1 MKMNMF
7 PIQRSLLTTI
17 VLIFQACG
25 GGSGGNSVT
34 NPSTTTSDPIP
45 VLHSSFENKN
55 AAVPV
60 ALTQLPRLS
69 SLPGFATS
77 LALLTGTVDSV
88 PASLAVADFQRN
100 GSYSAFVIASNG
112 IDQARAFFV
121 GYSANGVWSELSE
134 LFKTTLD
141 WGACVRPEQSAVAD
155 LNGDGRPD
163 IYVACSGDYGVG
175 AHSDPQ
181 YVYLSQPDGKY
192 VKSTTLT
199 IATPN
204 VTMDSNSVAIADINN
219 DGCKD
224 VITTDNGNL
233 QILMATSCNGTYAL
247 SGPAAN
253 AGRKPVTGGALL
265 PTTIRSVFL
274 VPRRDPLRYDLLVG
288 GNGNQGFPMKWYRNN
303 NGTGY
308 FDTTDQL
315 QYRTYALTYGDSN
328 NRYDYL
334 ESDAGYIYVRNGST
348 QDLVGLFKIP
358 LPNDGSSTSIVSLIP
373 PPPHTRMDW
382 PAAMRIVGTKIRVYD
397 AGCDFTVVLN
407 NQSRCGRQYD
417 LGDFPA
423 LP

>member
-1 MKMNMF
+1 MKMNLLRT
-7 PIQRSLLTTI
+7 QRLLLTTI
-17 VLIFQACG
+17 VLILQACG

-34 NPSTTTSDPIP
+34 NSSTTTSDPIR
-45 VLHSSFENKN
+45 VLPSSFENKN
-55 AAVPV
+55 DAVPV

-69 SLPGFATS
+69 TLPGFATS

-112 IDQARAFFV
+112 NDQARAFFV

-141 WGACVRPEQSAVAD
+141 WVACVRPEQSAVAD

-163 IYVACSGDYGVG
+163 IYVACSGNYGGG
-175 AHSDPQ
+175 AHSEPQ

-192 VKSTTLT
+192 VKYTTST
-199 IATPN
+199 IATPS

-224 VITTDNGNL
+224 VITTDTGNL
-233 QILMATSCNGTYAL
+233 QILMATACNGTYAL
-247 SGPAAN
+247 SGPAVN
-253 AGRKPVTGGALL
+253 AGRKPFTGGAVL
-265 PTTIRSVFL
+265 PTNISSVFL
-274 VPRRDPLRYDLLVG
+274 VPRPSPLRYDLLVG
-288 GNGNQGFPMKWYRNN
+288 GNGLQGFPMKWYRNN
-303 NGTGY
+303 GTGF
-308 FDTTDQL
+308 FDPTSAS

-328 NRYDYL
+328 NRYDYM

-348 QDLVGLFKIP
+348 QELVGLFKIP
-358 LPNDGSSTSIVSLIP
+358 LPNDGSSTSIVSLTP
-373 PPPHTRMDW
+373 PLSHTRTDW
-382 PAAMRIVGTKIRVYD
+382 PAALRMVGTKIRVYD
-397 AGCDFTVVLN
+397 AGCDLTVVLN

-417 LGDFPA
+417 LGEFPA